1 MSKKILNKIAKQ
13 YSTFQM
19 EGAEMLPAE
28 TKHLTK
34 LIEEDF
40 KAGFT
45 SAIHIMS
52 KDAERMSMLMVIL
65 DQHFNAA
72 EEVNL
77 EEVGR
82 AVGICFRYI

>member
-19 EGAEMLPAE
+19 EGAEIPPAE

-45 SAIHIMS
+45 SAMHIMS

-82 AVGICFRYI
+82 AVGICFGYI